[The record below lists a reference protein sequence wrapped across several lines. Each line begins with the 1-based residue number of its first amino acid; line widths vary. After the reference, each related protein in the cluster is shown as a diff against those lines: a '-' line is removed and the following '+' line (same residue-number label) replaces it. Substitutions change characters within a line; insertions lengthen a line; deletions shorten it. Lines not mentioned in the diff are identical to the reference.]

1 MFHAVAGHV
10 EVKTQDY
17 NLVLSLDP
25 RAMWLKACIIISRYI
40 STMAEKFPSGFS
52 PTSQSF
58 GGRKITAIAQK
69 IKPSVVKELTEDIQ
83 TARVLEGAVKK
94 LISHYKVADPQQ
106 DKVMSARVHMFSN
119 IGKLA
124 LKVASALEQ
133 ANVKAMSLSKN
144 TISPEKRREI
154 ASMAL
159 KNQFHEVEAKYRSSL
174 VIAAGC
180 SDLDMPELVYPK
192 AKGSSCILLNFFDLL
207 GLQWLTYYLKNVLEP
222 CSFVSPK
229 YEAASHRDPIHSG
242 FCKIRVHIVV
252 RILNQLHA

>member
-1 MFHAVAGHV
+1 M
-10 EVKTQDY
+10 KTPDY

-40 STMAEKFPSGFS
+40 STMTEKFPSGFS

-133 ANVKAMSLSKN
+133 ANVKAMSGSRKAI
-144 TISPEKRREI
+144 TPEKRREI
-154 ASMAL
+154 AGVTL
-159 KNQFHEVEAKYRSSL
+159 KNQFHEVEVKYRSSL
-174 VIAAGC
+174 VLAARC
-180 SDLDMPELVYPK
+180 SDLDMPELAYPK
-192 AKGSSCILLNFFDLL
+192 AKGTSGILLVFF
-207 GLQWLTYYLKNVLEP
+207 
-222 CSFVSPK
+222 
-229 YEAASHRDPIHSG
+229 
-242 FCKIRVHIVV
+242 
-252 RILNQLHA
+252 